1 MHRTV
6 SYINKIASK
15 LPSPPQQAPEFGA
28 PYPDEEL
35 ELSTS
40 EFLEMI
46 TNGDSSD
53 LLDTFYLKQGLKDTL
68 VIDVRTPQEIQDC
81 PYAKELREFSKAK
94 YLSISTG
101 ILTHMNRTHLEN
113 NYGIKRNQTIVCLCR
128 SGKRSLVAQKH
139 LSNLGFD
146 AFSVYGGVQAYA
158 ASALRKSGAKLLRC

>member
-15 LPSPPQQAPEFGA
+15 LPSPPESAPEFAA

-35 ELSTS
+35 ELSTA
-40 EFLEMI
+40 EFYDMI

-53 LLDTFYLKQGLKDTL
+53 LLETFYCKQGLKDTL
-68 VIDVRTPQEIQDC
+68 VIDVRTPEEINDC
-81 PYAKELREFSKAK
+81 QCAKEIREFSKAK
-94 YLSISTG
+94 YMSISVG
-101 ILTHMNRTHLEN
+101 NLTHMNRTFLEK

-128 SGKRSLVAQKH
+128 SGKRSLMAQKH

-158 ASALRKSGAKLLRC
+158 SSTLRRSGAKLMRH